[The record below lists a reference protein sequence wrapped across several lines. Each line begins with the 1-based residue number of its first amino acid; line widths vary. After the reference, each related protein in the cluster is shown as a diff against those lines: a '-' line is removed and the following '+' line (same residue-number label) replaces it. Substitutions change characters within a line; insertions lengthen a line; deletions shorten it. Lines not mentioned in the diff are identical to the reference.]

1 MFKLL
6 FALAVGCIKPFPDAI
21 PDASEEETGY
31 SSSPDAE
38 CAYWVGDKVCDFERV
53 DASGVPTRLHDFAGS
68 PIVLDL
74 SAMWCGPCQ
83 AAAVDLNDT
92 VARFSDNDLE
102 YITILFEN
110 LQGDHPSSEDLQSWV
125 DYFGITEPV
134 LGSDYSL
141 LNADSTQGFPLRSW
155 PTFIMIDK
163 NLIIRERVEGYS
175 QQTLDEA
182 IERLI
187 QN

>member
-1 MFKLL
+1 MFNLL
-6 FALAVGCIKPFPDAI
+6 FGFALGCIKPFPDAM
-21 PDASEEETGY
+21 PEAKEDTGY
-31 SSSPDAE
+31 SSTDNAE
-38 CAYWVGDKVCDFERV
+38 CAYWVGDKVCDFERA
-53 DASGVPTRLHDFAGS
+53 DANGDMVRLYDFSGS

-83 AAAVDLNDT
+83 GAAADVNGT
-92 VARFSDNDLE
+92 VSRFSDDDLV
-102 YITILFEN
+102 YITILIEN
-110 LQGDHPSSEDLQSWV
+110 MQGDHPSSDDLQLWV

-134 LGSDYSL
+134 LGSDYSI

-155 PTFIMIDK
+155 PTFIMIDE

-175 QQTLDEA
+175 QESLDEA

>member
-1 MFKLL
+1 MFGLL
-6 FALAVGCIKPFPDAI
+6 FALTLGCIKPFPDAPKEI
-21 PDASEEETGY
+21 EETGY
-31 SSSPDAE
+31 SETPDLE
-38 CAYWVGDKVCDFERV
+38 CAYWVGDRVCDFERPDSAGTPV
-53 DASGVPTRLHDFAGS
+53 SLYDFSGS

-83 AAAVDLNDT
+83 GAASDTNNT
-92 VARFSDNDLE
+92 VARYSNNNLR
-102 YITILFEN
+102 YITVLFEN
-110 LQGDHPSSEDLQSWV
+110 LQGDHPDAVDLQLWV
-125 DYFGITEPV
+125 DNFGITEPV

-141 LNADSTQGFPLRSW
+141 LNADSTQGFPLRAW

-163 NLIIRERVEGYS
+163 DLIIRERVEGYS
-175 QQTLDEA
+175 QQALDEA

>member
-1 MFKLL
+1 MFGLL
-6 FALAVGCIKPFPDAI
+6 FALTLGCIKPFPDAPKDI
-21 PDASEEETGY
+21 EETGRT
-31 SSSPDAE
+31 SSADLE
-38 CAYWVGDKVCDFERV
+38 CAYWQGDRVCDFERP
-53 DASGVPTRLHDFAGS
+53 DASGAPVSLYDFSGS

-83 AAAVDLNDT
+83 AAASDT
-92 VARFSDNDLE
+92 NNTVSRYSDDNLRYITVLFEDLE
-102 YITILFEN
+102 GN
-110 LQGDHPSSEDLQSWV
+110 HPDGTDLQLWV
-125 DYFGITEPV
+125 DNFGITEPV

-155 PTFIMIDK
+155 PTFILIDED
-163 NLIIRERVEGYS
+163 LIIRERVEGWS
-175 QQTLDEA
+175 QENLDEA

>member
-6 FALAVGCIKPFPDAI
+6 FGLALGCIKPFPDAM
-21 PDASEEETGY
+21 PKAKETGY
-31 SSSPDAE
+31 SSTDGAE
-38 CAYWVGDKVCDFERV
+38 CAYWVGDKVCDFDRP
-53 DASGVPTRLHDFAGS
+53 DASGAPVRLYDFAGS

-83 AAAVDLNDT
+83 AAALDVDET
-92 VARFSDNDLE
+92 VLRFSESDLQ

-110 LQGDHPSSEDLQSWV
+110 LQGDHPTSADLQTWV
-125 DYFGITEPV
+125 DYFEIEAPV

-141 LNADSTQGFPLRSW
+141 LNADSAQGFPLRSW
-155 PTFIMIDK
+155 PTFIMIDED
-163 NLIIRERVEGYS
+163 LIIRERVEGYS